1 MSVRVGGPVF
11 GVGLHR
17 LFRRPEGI
25 TESTRWLFCGL
36 AMVSLALSLPP
47 MLSAAAGGV
56 LLMALAATFLLAAS
70 CIYVYLT
77 KRVPLGLDLLDAAAI
92 IGLALACPTPNTV
105 LAYLFSAVW
114 FRALYGSTRQSLTRG
129 GLSLAA
135 IAATLPL
142 WPLIPGHMAMPAAGD
157 LFASFPLL
165 FPAVLIARQLGGGLL
180 AREQGVRRDMALATT
195 GSQLLGVTDAAAIR
209 AMAWTASEEI
219 CAATP
224 GLRILK
230 AVRAGPVLRVEGATG
245 GFSTVPATLPAGV
258 ITTPTG
264 TAGARVT
271 NPAPLDAAV
280 GAAIEWACISLTE
293 QEEDAWLLVGAPK
306 KKIPPAALLSVR
318 GLVNQVAL
326 ALRNSNVHREL
337 SVQARIDSLTGLGNR
352 ASFTAELATGLAHS
366 ARPRGLHILFL
377 DLDDFKD
384 VNDILGHRAGD
395 ELLIDV
401 AARLRRCTRPQ
412 DFCARL
418 GGDEFAVVLHGLT
431 DAAAVETAQRMV
443 DSIAEPIRP
452 GGSRVGASVG
462 VATATPGIDIEEL
475 VHQADVA
482 MYAAKAKGKGRV
494 EVFHPGL
501 LQADTPRLSFER
513 QLAAAPAAGE
523 LVVHYQPILSLPDL
537 RCTGVEALVRWQHP
551 EHGLLLP
558 RDFIETAERTGAIL
572 DIGAFVLR
580 RACADASA
588 WLVAHPGTPL
598 DVNVNVS
605 ARELDHDNFIDT
617 VMTCL
622 TDARMPANQL
632 ILELT
637 ETVVL
642 NSPAAIDRLKTLAAR
657 GVKIAID
664 DFGTG
669 YSPLTTLRS
678 LPVNVVKLDTTF
690 IAGAL
695 TNPVDRTV
703 INAIVQ
709 MSTQLGIQTIAEGVE
724 RPEQQHFLEEIGT
737 DAVQGYLYGR
747 PIPAPQLATWLAN
760 NLNSHAIKGGKV
772 ITLRPRSTA

>member
-1 MSVRVGGPVF
+1 V
-11 GVGLHR
+11 L
-17 LFRRPEGI
+17 GI
-25 TESTRWLFCGL
+25 TFG
-36 AMVSLALSLPP
+36 
-47 MLSAAAGGV
+47 AA
-56 LLMALAATFLLAAS
+56 
-70 CIYVYLT
+70 
-77 KRVPLGLDLLDAAAI
+77 
-92 IGLALACPTPNTV
+92 
-105 LAYLFSAVW
+105 W
-114 FRALYGSTRQSLTRG
+114 FRALYGSTWQSLTRCCLYAAALG
-129 GLSLAA
+129 GTMLMWPRLHSGAPASSPEL
-135 IAATLPL
+135 IGVIPTLFL
-142 WPLIPGHMAMPAAGD
+142 TVI
-157 LFASFPLL
+157 
-165 FPAVLIARQLGGGLL
+165 VARQLGGGLL
-180 AREQGVRRDMALATT
+180 AREQGMRRDMALATT
-195 GSQLLGVTDAAAIR
+195 GSQLLGVTDAVAIR
-209 AMAWTASEEI
+209 AMAWTASEEF

-245 GFSTVPATLPAGV
+245 GFSTVPGTLPGGV

-264 TAGARVT
+264 PAGARVT

-280 GAAIEWACISLTE
+280 GAPIEWACIRLPE
-293 QEEDAWLLVGAPK
+293 QEEDAWLLVGAP

-326 ALRNSNVHREL
+326 ALHNSNVHQEL
-337 SVQARIDSLTGLGNR
+337 SVQARYDSLTGLGNR

-366 ARPRGLHILFL
+366 ARSGLHILFL

-401 AARLRRCTRPQ
+401 AARLRRCTVPQ
-412 DFCARL
+412 DLCARL
-418 GGDEFAVVLHGLT
+418 GGDEFAVVLHGVT
-431 DAAAVETAQRMV
+431 DAAAAETAQRIV

-452 GGSRVGASVG
+452 GGGRVGASIG
-462 VATATPGIDIEEL
+462 IATATPGIDIEEL

-501 LQADTPRLSFER
+501 LEADTPRLSFER

-558 RDFIETAERTGAIL
+558 ADFIETAERTGAIL

-588 WLVAHPGTPL
+588 WQDAHPGTPL
-598 DVNVNVS
+598 AVNVNVS

-617 VMTCL
+617 VTTCL

-642 NSPAAIDRLKTLAAR
+642 NSRAAIDRLKTLAAR

-747 PIPAPQLATWLAN
+747 PIPAPQLATWLEN
-760 NLNSHAIKGGKV
+760 NLNSHAINGGKV
-772 ITLRPRSTA
+772 ITLRPRITAWM

>member
-1 MSVRVGGPVF
+1 MSRVRGPGS

-47 MLSAAAGGV
+47 MLSVAAGGV
-56 LLMALAATFLLAAS
+56 LLMALSATFVLAAS
-70 CIYVYLT
+70 CNYVYLT

-92 IGLALACPTPNTV
+92 IGLALACPTPKNV
-105 LAYLFSAVW
+105 VAYVFTAIW
-114 FRALYGSTRQSLTRG
+114 FRALYGSTRRSLARC
-129 GLSLAA
+129 GLSVAA

-142 WPLIPGHMAMPAAGD
+142 WPLIPGHMAMPAAWD
-157 LFASFPLL
+157 LFGSFPLL
-165 FPAVLIARQLGGGLL
+165 FLAVLIARQLGGGLL

-209 AMAWTASEEI
+209 AMAWAASDEI

-224 GLRILK
+224 GLRIVK
-230 AVRAGPVLRVEGATG
+230 AVRDGPVLRVEGATG
-245 GFSTVPATLPAGV
+245 GFFTVPGTLPGGV
-258 ITTPTG
+258 ITTRTG
-264 TAGARVT
+264 PAGARVT

-280 GAAIEWACISLTE
+280 DAPIEWACISLTE

-306 KKIPPAALLSVR
+306 KILPAALLSVR

-326 ALRNSNVHREL
+326 ALRNSNVHQEL
-337 SVQARIDSLTGLGNR
+337 SVQARYDSLTGLGNR
-352 ASFTAELATGLAHS
+352 ASFTAELSTRLAHS
-366 ARPRGLHILFL
+366 ASSGLHILFI

-384 VNDILGHRAGD
+384 INDVLGHRAGD

-401 AARLRRCTRPQ
+401 AARLRRCTRAQ
-412 DFCARL
+412 DICARL
-418 GGDEFAVVLHGLT
+418 GGDEFAVVLHGVT
-431 DAAAVETAQRMV
+431 DAAAAETAQRIV
-443 DSIAEPIRP
+443 DSIADPIRR
-452 GGSRVGASVG
+452 GSRVGASIG
-462 VATATPGIDIEEL
+462 IATATPGIAIEEL

-558 RDFIETAERTGAIL
+558 EDFIETAERTGAIL

-588 WLVAHPGTPL
+588 WQDAHPGTPL
-598 DVNVNVS
+598 AVNVNVS
-605 ARELDHDNFIDT
+605 ARELDHDNFIDIVT
-617 VMTCL
+617 TCL
-622 TDARMPANQL
+622 TEFQMPASQL
-632 ILELT
+632 ILELS

-642 NSPAAIDRLKTLAAR
+642 NSPAAIDRLTTLAAR
-657 GVKIAID
+657 GVRIAID

-678 LPVNVVKLDTTF
+678 LPVDVVKLDSTF

-724 RPEQQHFLEEIGT
+724 RPEEQHFLEEIGT

-747 PIPAPQLATWLAN
+747 PIPAPQLATWLEN
-760 NLNSHAIKGGKV
+760 NLKSHAENGGKV

>member
-1 MSVRVGGPVF
+1 
-11 GVGLHR
+11 
-17 LFRRPEGI
+17 
-25 TESTRWLFCGL
+25 
-36 AMVSLALSLPP
+36 
-47 MLSAAAGGV
+47 
-56 LLMALAATFLLAAS
+56 LLAAS

-92 IGLALACPTPNTV
+92 IGFALACPTPKTV
-105 LAYLFSAVW
+105 VAYLFTAVW
-114 FRALYGSTRQSLTRG
+114 FRALYGSTRQSLTRC

-142 WPLIPGHMAMPAAGD
+142 WPLIPGHMAMPAAWD
-157 LFASFPLL
+157 LFGSFPLL
-165 FPAVLIARQLGGGLL
+165 FLAVLIARQLGGGLL

-195 GSQLLGVTDAAAIR
+195 GSQLLGVTDGAAIR
-209 AMAWTASEEI
+209 AMAWAASDEI

-224 GLRILK
+224 GLRIVK
-230 AVRAGPVLRVEGATG
+230 AVRDGPVLRVEGATG
-245 GFSTVPATLPAGV
+245 GFFTVPGTLPGGV
-258 ITTPTG
+258 ITTRTG
-264 TAGARVT
+264 PAGARVT

-280 GAAIEWACISLTE
+280 GAPIEWACISLTE

-306 KKIPPAALLSVR
+306 KILPAALLSVR

-326 ALRNSNVHREL
+326 ALRNSNVHQEL
-337 SVQARIDSLTGLGNR
+337 SVQARYDSLTGLGNR
-352 ASFTAELATGLAHS
+352 GSFTAELSTRLAHS
-366 ARPRGLHILFL
+366 ASSGLHILFL

-384 VNDILGHRAGD
+384 VNDVLGHRAGD

-401 AARLRRCTRPQ
+401 AARLRRCTRAQ
-412 DFCARL
+412 DICARL
-418 GGDEFAVVLHGLT
+418 GGDEFAVVLHGVT
-431 DAAAVETAQRMV
+431 DAAAAETAQRIV
-443 DSIAEPIRP
+443 DSIADPIRR
-452 GGSRVGASVG
+452 GSRVGASIG
-462 VATATPGIDIEEL
+462 IATATPGIDIEEL

-501 LQADTPRLSFER
+501 LQADTPRVSFER

-558 RDFIETAERTGAIL
+558 EDFIETAERTGAIL

-598 DVNVNVS
+598 AVNVNVS
-605 ARELDHDNFIDT
+605 ARELDHDHFIDT

-622 TDARMPANQL
+622 TEFQMPANQL

-642 NSPAAIDRLKTLAAR
+642 NSPAAIHRLKTLAAR

-678 LPVNVVKLDTTF
+678 LPVNVVKLDSTF
-690 IAGAL
+690 TAGAL
-695 TNPVDRTV
+695 TSPIDRTV

-724 RPEQQHFLEEIGT
+724 RPEQQRFLDEIGT

-747 PIPAPQLATWLAN
+747 PIPAPELATWLEN
-760 NLNSHAIKGGKV
+760 NLNSHAKNGGKV

>member
-1 MSVRVGGPVF
+1 MSVSVGIPVS
-11 GVGLHR
+11 GAGLR
-17 LFRRPEGI
+17 GLFRRPEGI
-25 TESTRWLFCGL
+25 TESTRWLFAGL
-36 AMVSLALSLPP
+36 AMVSLVLSLPAL
-47 MLSAAAGGV
+47 LSAAADGALFLG
-56 LLMALAATFLLAAS
+56 LAATLALAAS
-70 CIYVYLT
+70 WIGGYLS
-77 KRVPLGLDLLDAAAI
+77 KRVPFGLDVLDAAAMT
-92 IGLALACPTPNTV
+92 GFALACPDPATV
-105 LAYLFSAVW
+105 LGITFGAVW
-114 FRALYGSTRQSLTRG
+114 FRALYGSTWQSLTRCCLYAAALG
-129 GLSLAA
+129 GTMLM
-135 IAATLPL
+135 
-142 WPLIPGHMAMPAAGD
+142 WPLLHGGAPAPSSGSIGVIPT
-157 LFASFPLL
+157 LFLT
-165 FPAVLIARQLGGGLL
+165 VIVARQLGRGLL
-180 AREQGVRRDMALATT
+180 AREQGMRRDMALATT
-195 GSQLLGVTDAAAIR
+195 GSRLLGVTDAAAIR
-209 AMAWTASEEI
+209 VMAWTASEEI

-224 GLRILK
+224 GLRLLK
-230 AVRAGPVLRVEGATG
+230 TVRAGPVLRVEGATG

-258 ITTPTG
+258 ITARKGP
-264 TAGARVT
+264 AGARVT
-271 NPAPLDAAV
+271 DPAPLDAAV
-280 GAAIEWACISLTE
+280 GAPIEWACISLTE
-293 QEEDAWLLVGAPK
+293 QEEDAWLLVGAP

-326 ALRNSNVHREL
+326 ALRNSNVHQEL
-337 SVQARIDSLTGLGNR
+337 SVRARYDSLTGLGNR
-352 ASFTAELATGLAHS
+352 ASFTAELSTGLAHS
-366 ARPRGLHILFL
+366 ASSGLHILFL

-412 DFCARL
+412 DVCARL
-418 GGDEFAVVLHGLT
+418 GGDEFAVVLHGVT
-431 DAAAVETAQRMV
+431 DAAAAETAQRIV
-443 DSIAEPIRP
+443 DSIADPIR
-452 GGSRVGASVG
+452 GGSRVGASIG
-462 VATATPGIDIEEL
+462 IATATPGIDIKEL

-537 RCTGVEALVRWQHP
+537 RCTAVEALVRWQHP

-558 RDFIETAERTGAIL
+558 ADFIETAERTGAIL

-598 DVNVNVS
+598 AVNVNIS
-605 ARELDHDNFIDT
+605 ARELDHDHFIDT
-617 VMTCL
+617 VIACL
-622 TDARMPANQL
+622 TEFRMPANQL

-637 ETVVL
+637 ETVAL
-642 NSPAAIDRLKTLAAR
+642 NSPAAIDRLTTLAAR

-747 PIPAPQLATWLAN
+747 PIPAPQLATWLEN
-760 NLNSHAIKGGKV
+760 NLNSHAKNGGKV